1 MEIENIAMVRA
12 TDIIPIDG
20 IIVPVS
26 ESKYIKKN
34 TNEPFAVGI
43 KGLLK
48 RKGIIPP
55 IDFSKLED
63 EKYME
68 DKNKE
73 ITEITNNYIPYTS
86 DYNSM
91 VLFSLNGLV
100 PDDKEVGF
108 GNNTFSDKKCAVI
121 DSLSSHIDDV
131 ISINPTDTAIKGAVK
146 LSADAI
152 ILIEKNTYNN
162 LSIEDKTKINK
173 FNVKLFEG
181 NLKEAVEAYLI
192 SSQRYS
198 CEKLVLSSSKGGY
211 LESPTS
217 EELKST
223 IKKIA
228 EERNLSTAYHLNI
241 LLHNTDNK
249 DKLETVENE
258 HENIIKIREY
268 YKREFYK
275 FLFSEMQVDEELK
288 YYLLNYNSDIY
299 IDELCDIINKFGL
312 ENYKKICDKFNHTLE
327 KLRRNNLLPTP
338 QEIIDS
344 INNNMPI
351 DLYNIIRNYNIQEYE
366 TIRKN
371 YQYEE
376 KTNVQN
382 TEIYESHKGRKH

>member
-55 IDFSKLED
+55 IDYSKLDD
-63 EKYME
+63 EKYIE
-68 DKNKE
+68 AKNKE
-73 ITEITNNYIPYTS
+73 IAETTNNYIPYTS
-86 DYNSM
+86 DYNSL

-100 PDDKEVGF
+100 PDDKEAGF
-108 GNNTFSDKKCAVI
+108 GNNTFSDKKCAII
-121 DSLSSHIDDV
+121 DSLSSHIDEV
-131 ISINPTDTAIKGAVK
+131 ISLNPTDTAIKGKAK
-146 LSADAI
+146 LSKDAV
-152 ILIEKNTYNN
+152 ILIEKNTYDN
-162 LSIEDKTKINK
+162 LSNEDKIKLSR
-173 FNVKLFEG
+173 FNIKLFEG
-181 NLKEAVEAYLI
+181 NLKDAVELYLK
-192 SSQRYS
+192 SSQKYT
-198 CEKLVLSSSKGGY
+198 CEKLALSSSKGGY
-211 LESPTS
+211 LDSPTS
-217 EELKST
+217 EELKAT
-223 IKKIA
+223 IRKIA
-228 EERNLSTAYHLNI
+228 EERKLSTAYHLNI
-241 LLHNTDNK
+241 ILHNTDAN
-249 DKLETVENE
+249 DKLKSVQNE
-258 HENIIKIREY
+258 HENILKIREY
-268 YKREFYK
+268 YKNEFYK

-288 YYLLNYNSDIY
+288 YYLINYNSDIY